1 MLLELEIVSLTVNYE
16 IVQNRIRRFN
26 AEEVIT
32 RKCRFTSIIVKQRIS
47 NLK

>member
-16 IVQNRIRRFN
+16 IVQTGIRRFN

-32 RKCRFTSIIVKQRIS
+32 RKC
-47 NLK
+47 